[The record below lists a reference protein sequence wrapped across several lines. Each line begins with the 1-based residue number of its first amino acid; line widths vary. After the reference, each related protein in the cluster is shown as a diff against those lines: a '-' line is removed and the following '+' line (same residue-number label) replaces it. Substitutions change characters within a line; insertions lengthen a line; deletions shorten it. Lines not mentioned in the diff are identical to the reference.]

1 VNTLNASVAA
11 RLMMY
16 EVFRK
21 RHDVGE
27 IY

>member
-1 VNTLNASVAA
+1 NASVAA
-11 RLMMY
+11 SLMMY

-27 IY
+27 I